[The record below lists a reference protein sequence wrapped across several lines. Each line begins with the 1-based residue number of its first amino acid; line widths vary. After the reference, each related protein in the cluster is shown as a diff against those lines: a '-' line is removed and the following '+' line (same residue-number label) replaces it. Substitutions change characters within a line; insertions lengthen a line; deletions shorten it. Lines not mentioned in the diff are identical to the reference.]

1 MKLARWW
8 ALTGTVGLGLSM
20 AAMTGPPAA
29 ASPHPSPAP
38 HRVALRGTLAPARER
53 AHAAGAVNGTSQVQ
67 FDLLLSL
74 RNAAGAQ
81 AFVRQVSSPGSAEF
95 HHYLTDAQWVSRF
108 GPTQAGVA
116 KAEAWLRHEGFKV
129 GSVAKD
135 RLYVSVAGTAL
146 RVERAFGVKLGYYKV
161 NGHKVRLAKGTMTI
175 PSSLAGVVSGTV
187 GVNQYVATPG
197 LAPVGHA
204 SAVQAAKPGQEPPPP
219 AGFRNPQPCSA
230 FWGQKTDTKDSG
242 KLYKPYTHPL
252 PYDICGYKPAQM
264 RGAYGLAGSVAKGN
278 DGKGVTI
285 AITDAYDSPTL
296 LSDAQHY
303 FKLNDPAHPLKSSQ
317 FTNLA
322 PATVNNQTFCAGS
335 GWYDEQALD
344 VESSH
349 TMAPGAHIQYVGAKN
364 CLDDGLLA
372 AVNTAVTSGASVVT
386 DSWDDVTGDVFT
398 DAATKT
404 AFDDTFM
411 LAASTGVS
419 VLFCSH
425 DFGDNFAT
433 FGTFAQNY
441 PATSPFVT
449 AVGGTALEVNAK
461 NARQAEY
468 GWSTARQVLCEP
480 KTRNCGS
487 ATTPLTPLTYDNGG
501 AGGTSYVYTQPFYQK
516 GVVPRAL
523 ALRNQ
528 ALNGPV
534 PYRVVP
540 DISMDGDP
548 QTGFLIGLTQTF
560 PNGTYYDQFKEG
572 GTSLSSPLLAGVIA
586 DADQAAGSPLGFLNP
601 ILYRAWTRT
610 PSAYNDIT
618 RPASFH
624 SAAVIRVDYANSVN
638 ASGGFVVSMR
648 ALNYQGPETY
658 CDATGHCMTGKVIL
672 NTKPGF
678 DSMTGLGSINSKF
691 IATLAKF

>member
-1 MKLARWW
+1 
-8 ALTGTVGLGLSM
+8 M

-53 AHAAGAVNGTSQVQ
+53 AHAAGAVTGTSQVQ

-74 RNAAGAQ
+74 RNAAAAQ

-264 RGAYGLAGSVAKGN
+264 RGAYGLAGSVAKDN

-516 GVVPRAL
+516 GVVPKAL

-601 ILYRAWTRT
+601 ILYKAWTRT